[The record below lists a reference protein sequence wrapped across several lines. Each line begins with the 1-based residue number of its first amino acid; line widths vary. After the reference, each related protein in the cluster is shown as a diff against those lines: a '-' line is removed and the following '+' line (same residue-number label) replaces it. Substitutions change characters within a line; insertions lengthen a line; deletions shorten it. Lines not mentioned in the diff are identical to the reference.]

1 MADILDP
8 AVTDGSFSAL
18 VDAIKAANLIDTLK
32 GVDSFIASA
41 STDQAFAKLPV
52 GTVETLLKNINQL
65 QELLTYHIVSGKVM
79 PIKPIESSSLNVDPF
94 NSVNLDYDSQPQFPM
109 LMITVSS
116 TSLLVPRSHLNS
128 FNNLGFE
135 NETFINESK

>member
-1 MADILDP
+1 MADIIDT
-8 AVTDGSFSAL
+8 AVPTGSFSSL

-41 STDQAFAKLPV
+41 STNQAFAELPA
-52 GTVETLLKNINQL
+52 GTVETLLNNINKL

-79 PIKPIESSSLNVDPF
+79 AIKPIEVSSLKIDPLNSF
-94 NSVNLDYDSQPQFPM
+94 NTNYESQSQNSMM

-116 TSLLVPRSHLNS
+116 TSLLIPR
-128 FNNLGFE
+128 
-135 NETFINESK
+135 

>member
-1 MADILDP
+1 MADIIDT
-8 AVTDGSFSAL
+8 AVPTGSFSSL

-41 STDQAFAKLPV
+41 STNQAFAELPA
-52 GTVETLLKNINQL
+52 GTVETLLNNINKL

-79 PIKPIESSSLNVDPF
+79 TIKPIEVSSLKIDPLNSF
-94 NSVNLDYDSQPQFPM
+94 NTNYESQSQNSMM

-116 TSLLVPRSHLNS
+116 TSLLIPR
-128 FNNLGFE
+128 
-135 NETFINESK
+135 

>member
-1 MADILDP
+1 MADIIDP
-8 AVTDGSFSAL
+8 AVSAGSFSTL

-52 GTVETLLKNINQL
+52 DTVETLLKNINNL

-79 PIKPIESSSLNVDPF
+79 PIKPIESSSFKINPF
-94 NSVNLDYDSQPQFPM
+94 NSINVDYCPQPQHPM

-116 TSLLVPRSHLNS
+116 TSLLVPR
-128 FNNLGFE
+128 
-135 NETFINESK
+135 